1 MRDGEEEVGSMRY
14 GVYTVRTRISVPE
27 MWVPGNTGLTKEGFW
42 SPEEGSEEGP
52 QTNMVH

>member
-1 MRDGEEEVGSMRY
+1 MRY